1 MHAPSI
7 PGFQIMRPLGSGGMA
22 HVWLAMQTS
31 LERQVALKLLKI
43 APGEDHDRMQKR
55 FIREART
62 LAKLNHR
69 NICAIFD
76 IGQAGNDVYL
86 AMEYLDGGTLFERM
100 RGGLSLGE
108 AIGIVVQ
115 IASGLKQA
123 HAQGIVHRDL
133 KPANVMMRG
142 TTPVLT
148 DFGVARELSAA
159 TRITTDNMIVGTPVY
174 MSPEQAQGGE
184 VDGRADL
191 YALGI
196 LLHELLT
203 GRVPFTGDSP
213 IAVCMQH
220 LTAPLP
226 VLPPRFAMLQPVLDR
241 LLAKS
246 PDDRYASAE
255 AFLDAMRKLVV
266 GNEVLKHSLALDN
279 HAGTTDQL
287 KALGFSIEAPR
298 EVVNPAR
305 NAPTERI
312 DAAPGRHSP
321 SRKAPRADGWP
332 VQPAEADADDRPARR
347 SATGKR
353 SRGAMAVLVALVALA
368 LLPAGGW
375 LLYSRGPSE
384 TQQTALNALARE
396 FDRLVGEDRLFEPP
410 ARNAGQVLIEMRR
423 LPTAPITR
431 TREEA
436 LIHALRR
443 KARDRLA
450 AGDAYA
456 VNQLLIH
463 AADVLSAADLDALRQ
478 AIEAERAELAKSASA
493 DVALAQLEA
502 ALKDPPLTLEPV
514 YGLLRELR
522 TRLPASD
529 PRRGTVE
536 SGVLSLG
543 LQRVRSRLEQ
553 RDLKTAS
560 MLLQVLDEHFPDDA
574 GVTALFTDLQKQTG
588 PARARQAVTTIEQQL
603 KAPGLDEARLRAILA
618 EWQLLPVG
626 GPERLLLLSR
636 LQDRV
641 NAAVEAERA
650 AGRAEVAQ
658 ALSDLAA
665 RGLGSGA
672 AR

>member
-1 MHAPSI
+1 MHAPTL

-31 LERQVALKLLKI
+31 LERKVALKLLKI
-43 APGEDHDRMQKR
+43 APGDDHERMQKR
-55 FIREART
+55 FLREART

-69 NICAIFD
+69 NICGIYD
-76 IGQAGNDVYL
+76 IGQAGDDVYL
-86 AMEYLDGGTLFERM
+86 AMEYLDGGTLLERM
-100 RGGLSLGE
+100 QGGLSLGE
-108 AIGIVVQ
+108 AIGMVVQ

-142 TTPVLT
+142 NTPVLT
-148 DFGVARELSAA
+148 DFGVARELSSA

-174 MSPEQAQGGE
+174 MSPEQAQGTE

-226 VLPPRFAMLQPVLDR
+226 ILPPRFAMLQPVLDR

-246 PDDRYASAE
+246 PSDRYVSAE
-255 AFLDAMRKLVV
+255 AFLDALRQLVV

-298 EVVNPAR
+298 DGLHVLERTTAQSPRPATTEFAIDTDLD
-305 NAPTERI
+305 APE
-312 DAAPGRHSP
+312 PE
-321 SRKAPRADGWP
+321 
-332 VQPAEADADDRPARR
+332 PAPARR
-347 SATGKR
+347 NPRPAAAR
-353 SRGAMAVLVALVALA
+353 RGASRILLAALIALPI
-368 LLPAGGW
+368 LLGGGW
-375 LLYSRGPSE
+375 WLFRSGPSE

-396 FDRLVGEDRLFEPP
+396 FDRLIGDEMIFDPP
-410 ARNAGQVLIEMRR
+410 ARNAAQVLTEMRR
-423 LPTAPITR
+423 LPAAPITR
-431 TREEA
+431 SREEA
-436 LIHALRR
+436 LIGVLRR
-443 KARDRLA
+443 RAREALV
-450 AGDAYA
+450 GSDAYA
-456 VNQLLIH
+456 VNQLLMR
-463 AADVLSAADLDALRQ
+463 AAAVLSPEDMTTLRR
-478 AIEAERAELAKSASA
+478 AIETERAEVAKSVNA
-493 DVALAQLEA
+493 DAVLAQLQT
-502 ALKDPPLTLEPV
+502 ALQSPPPTLEPV
-514 YGLLRELR
+514 YGLLRDLR
-522 TRLPASD
+522 AQLPATD
-529 PRRGTVE
+529 PRRATIE

-543 LQRVRSRLEQ
+543 LQRVRGRLEQ
-553 RDLKTAS
+553 RDLRTTS
-560 MLLQVLDEHFPDDA
+560 MLLQVLDEHYPDDP
-574 GVTALFTDLQKQTG
+574 GVTALVTELQGQTG
-588 PARARQAVTTIEQQL
+588 PARARQAVATIEKQL
-603 KAPGLDEARLRAILA
+603 DQPGLDEARLRAILA
-618 EWQLLPVG
+618 EWLLLPQG
-626 GPERLLLLSR
+626 GPERLLLRSR

-650 AGRAEVAQ
+650 AGRETSAQ
-658 ALSDLAA
+658 VMSELTA
-665 RGLGSGA
+665 RGLGSASA

>member
-1 MHAPSI
+1 MHAPTL

-31 LERQVALKLLKI
+31 LERKVALKLLKI
-43 APGEDHDRMQKR
+43 APGDDHERMQKR
-55 FIREART
+55 FLREART

-69 NICAIFD
+69 NICGIYD
-76 IGQAGNDVYL
+76 IGQAGGDVYL
-86 AMEYLDGGTLFERM
+86 AMEYLDGGTLLERM
-100 RGGLSLGE
+100 QGGLSLGE
-108 AIGIVVQ
+108 AIGMVVQ

-142 TTPVLT
+142 NTPVLT
-148 DFGVARELSAA
+148 DFGVARELSSA

-174 MSPEQAQGGE
+174 MSPEQAQGTE

-226 VLPPRFAMLQPVLDR
+226 ILPPRFAMLQPVLDR

-246 PDDRYASAE
+246 PSDRYVSAE
-255 AFLDAMRKLVV
+255 AFLDALRQLVV

-298 EVVNPAR
+298 DGLHVLERTTAQSPRPATTEFAIDTDLD
-305 NAPTERI
+305 APE
-312 DAAPGRHSP
+312 PE
-321 SRKAPRADGWP
+321 
-332 VQPAEADADDRPARR
+332 PAPARR
-347 SATGKR
+347 NPRPAAAR
-353 SRGAMAVLVALVALA
+353 RGASRILLAALIALPI
-368 LLPAGGW
+368 LLGGGW
-375 LLYSRGPSE
+375 WLFRSGPSE

-396 FDRLVGEDRLFEPP
+396 FDRLIGDEMIFDPP
-410 ARNAGQVLIEMRR
+410 ARNAAQVLTEMRR
-423 LPTAPITR
+423 LPAAPITR
-431 TREEA
+431 SREEA
-436 LIHALRR
+436 LIGVLRR
-443 KARDRLA
+443 RAREALV
-450 AGDAYA
+450 GSDAYA
-456 VNQLLIH
+456 VNQLLMR
-463 AADVLSAADLDALRQ
+463 AAAVLSPEDMTTLRR
-478 AIEAERAELAKSASA
+478 AIETERAEVAKSVNA
-493 DVALAQLEA
+493 DAVLAQLQT
-502 ALKDPPLTLEPV
+502 ALQSPPPTLEPV
-514 YGLLRELR
+514 YGLLRDLR
-522 TRLPASD
+522 AQLPATD
-529 PRRGTVE
+529 PRRATIE

-543 LQRVRSRLEQ
+543 LQRVRGRLEQ
-553 RDLKTAS
+553 RDLRTTS
-560 MLLQVLDEHFPDDA
+560 MLLQVLDEHYPDDP
-574 GVTALFTDLQKQTG
+574 GVTALVTELQGQTG
-588 PARARQAVTTIEQQL
+588 PARARQAVATIEKQL
-603 KAPGLDEARLRAILA
+603 DQPGLDEARLRAILA
-618 EWQLLPVG
+618 EWLLLPQG
-626 GPERLLLLSR
+626 GPDRLLLRSR

-650 AGRAEVAQ
+650 AGRETSAQ
-658 ALSDLAA
+658 VMTELTA
-665 RGLGSGA
+665 RGLGSASA